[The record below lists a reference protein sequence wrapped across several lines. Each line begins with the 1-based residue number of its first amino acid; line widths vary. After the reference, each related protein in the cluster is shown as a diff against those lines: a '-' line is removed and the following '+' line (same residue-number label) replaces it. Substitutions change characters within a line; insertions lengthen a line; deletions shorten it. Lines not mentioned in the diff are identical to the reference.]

1 MCTILISL
9 FSSFLV
15 LQYFMY
21 FRLIQMDKSVIMA
34 AVGSVVKLVGRVAWT
49 DVNRLILDTIL
60 VIARSNER

>member
-1 MCTILISL
+1 MLIFL
-9 FSSFLV
+9 FSSILV